1 MITITDDFWKYSI
14 DIVVGDDIIR
24 YIDQSSFGDDVTECL
39 YEECWDDSVYGRSVI
54 TPDGNIFIWIQR
66 SEDRGTIAHEA
77 FHVTR
82 HILNNVHGIPLID
95 ETEEVYARMVG
106 TIVEKINAEL
116 V

>member
-14 DIVVGDDIIR
+14 DIVVGGEVFN
-24 YIDQSSFGDDVTECL
+24 YIMDRSFDECVEREL
-39 YEECWDDSVYGRSVI
+39 LDECWDDSVYGRSVI
-54 TPDGNIFIWIQR
+54 TPDGNIFIWLQR

-77 FHVTR
+77 FHVAR